1 MDSAI
6 SEKYENSLS
15 DFIWTN
21 NLYHHLSILQTWHF
35 FFSLKKVE
43 KQNKLKPH
51 HPKMCFHKLEIKAS
65 SLIASYPHS

>member
-1 MDSAI
+1 MTLYGLTI
-6 SEKYENSLS
+6 
-15 DFIWTN
+15 FITIFQS
-21 NLYHHLSILQTWHF
+21 YKHDI

-65 SLIASYPHS
+65 SLIASYPRS